1 MMKKT
6 LVILS
11 FFLYLIGSHVYAQT
25 EVPYVSIELIQTT
38 PYMLTFHYRPN
49 DACHHFYAF
58 RDRGN
63 EVTLWSNIFGMAAD
77 DVVTTW
83 GERIDTVSTWDTY
96 WTHLTPNS
104 QYKIYIVPCDSMGHQ
119 YSCEATRFT
128 TLPKGGLGRSTI
140 QISSSYITDTSAYI
154 LCEPNEETCGYYN
167 GIIPADWFDKLG
179 LDSVCHL
186 VKNSSMLYETDRWGH
201 LFLNRGTRYGVVAFG
216 QNGNGEF
223 GDTTLHWF
231 TTLGEKQIVE
241 QDTAP
246 VIFYSKDGSID
257 FIPEDQ
263 WGLYAVKVYVA
274 DKSKVKQ
281 EIDLGRSNVIIANL
295 PISDYYVDII
305 RKSDGKEMK
314 EERLS
319 VRKDEIKREY
329 RQEEDGFAW
338 TKLRQDY
345 TYAIGDAN
353 GTALT
358 PFIFTKLYYEGGFF
372 IGKTH
377 LGNKLYEVLLTS
389 QGIYVFGT
397 DRHYD
402 KIMYNP
408 SAANLY
414 VSKSGKVGVCDLRGK
429 EIIKPLY
436 DDILDMETYYKVEQ
450 NGLWGCIDTSG
461 KIIFPPKYQDFDRT
475 DSGYTVMSDGVE
487 IYLDFYGKEIK
498 Y

>member
-1 MMKKT
+1 MKNT
-6 LVILS
+6 LIILS

-25 EVPYVSIELIQTT
+25 KVPHVSIELIQTT
-38 PYMLTFHYRPN
+38 PYMLKFHYRPN

-63 EVTLWSNIFGMAAD
+63 EVTLWSNIFGMTAD
-77 DVVTTW
+77 DVVLTW
-83 GERIDTVSTWDTY
+83 GERVDTVDEWNTY

-104 QYKIYIVPCDSMGHQ
+104 QNSVYIVPFDSMGHQ

-128 TLPKGGLGRSTI
+128 TLPKGGTGRSTI

-154 LCEPNEETCGYYN
+154 LCEPNQETCGYYN
-167 GIIPADWFDKLG
+167 GIIPAEWFDKLG

-186 VKNSSMLYETDRWGH
+186 VQKSSMLYETDRWGH
-201 LFLNRGTRYGVVAFG
+201 LFLNRGTQYGVIAFG
-216 QNGNGEF
+216 QNGNGEY

-263 WGLYAVKVYVA
+263 WGLYSVKVYVA

-319 VRKDEIKREY
+319 VRKDEIKKEY

-345 TYAIGDAN
+345 TYAIGDTN

-358 PFIFTKLYYEGGFF
+358 PFIFTKLYYAGGFF

-377 LGNKLYEVLLTS
+377 LGNKLYEVLLTP
-389 QGIYVFGT
+389 QGKYVFGT

-414 VSKSGKVGVCDLRGK
+414 VLKSGKVGVCDMRGK

-450 NGLWGCIDTSG
+450 NGLWGGIETSG
-461 KIIFPPKYQDFDRT
+461 KIIFPPKYQDFERT

-487 IYLDFYGKEIK
+487 IYLDFSGKEIK
-498 Y
+498 

>member
-1 MMKKT
+1 MV
-6 LVILS
+6 LLLFWV
-11 FFLYLIGSHVYAQT
+11 GSCIRAQT
-25 EVPYVSIELIQTT
+25 EVPHVSIELIQTT

-63 EVTLWSNIFGMAAD
+63 EVTLWSNIFGMTAD
-77 DVVTTW
+77 DVVLTW
-83 GERIDTVSTWDTY
+83 GERVDTVDEWNTY

-104 QYKIYIVPCDSMGHQ
+104 QNSVYIVPFDSMGYQ
-119 YSCEATRFT
+119 YSCEVTRFT
-128 TLPKGGLGRSTI
+128 TLPKGGAGRSTI

-201 LFLNRGTRYGVVAFG
+201 LFLNRGTRYGVIAFG
-216 QNGNGEF
+216 QNGNGEY

-263 WGLYAVKVYVA
+263 WGLYTVKVYVA

-319 VRKDEIKREY
+319 VRKDEIKKEY

-372 IGKTH
+372 IVKTH
-377 LGNKLYEVLLTS
+377 LGNKLYEVLLTP
-389 QGIYVFGT
+389 QGKYVFGT

-414 VSKSGKVGVCDLRGK
+414 VSKSGKVGVCDMRGK

-450 NGLWGCIDTSG
+450 NGLWGCIETSG
-461 KIIFPPKYQDFDRT
+461 KIIFPPKYQDFERT

-487 IYLDFYGKEIK
+487 IYLDFSGKEIE
-498 Y
+498 